1 MADRVVLHVGAM
13 KSGTSY
19 LQSRLFASKE
29 QLAAQGVCVPGRT
42 WNDQVTGVL
51 DVLGRRPDG
60 GAGGGWSA
68 LLDEV
73 GAEPGTAVVSMEF
86 LGPVSPE
93 KIDTV
98 VASLRPARVSVVLTA
113 RDLNRSL
120 AAMWQETVQ
129 NGRWWTWHDY
139 LDGAQRARPRPAR
152 RPEDVT
158 EAGRTFWR
166 QQNTVRLARQ
176 WSAAEGVDDFTLVTL
191 PPPDGPADVL
201 AERFATVVGF
211 DAATLQPGPRAN
223 TSVDAAAAEVLR
235 RTNGLLAAQGLEFP
249 RGAVLRKRRLAKSV
263 LASRVRP
270 DLRIG
275 LPVAPWVAE
284 HAVAMVT
291 ALQDLGVDHVGEW
304 SDLDPVAVPGIDP
317 AGVSDADVLEAAE
330 QGLEGLEPDLR
341 ERLGADWA
349 ERAVAP
355 PVRGGGPTSEA
366 ADTTIARLAA
376 GLAAAIR
383 AEED

>member
-1 MADRVVLHVGAM
+1 MAERVVLHVGAM

-29 QLAAQGVCVPGRT
+29 QLAPQGVCVPGRT

-51 DVLGRRPDG
+51 DVLGRRPAGD
-60 GAGGGWSA
+60 AGGGWAA
-68 LLDEV
+68 LLQEMA
-73 GAEPGTAVVSMEF
+73 GHPGTAVVSMEF

-93 KIDTV
+93 RIDTV

-129 NGRWWTWHDY
+129 NGRWWTWRDY
-139 LDGAQRARPRPAR
+139 LDGAHRARPRPAR

-176 WSAAEGVDDFTLVTL
+176 WSAADGVDDFTLVTL

-201 AERFATVVGF
+201 AERFAAVAGF

-235 RTNGLLAAQGLEFP
+235 RTNELLAAEGLEFP
-249 RGAVLRKRRLAKSV
+249 RGAILRKKRLAKSV

-275 LPVAPWVAE
+275 LQVAPWVAE
-284 HAVAMVT
+284 HAVGMVT

-304 SDLDPVAVPGIDP
+304 SDLGPVPVPGIDP
-317 AGVSDADVLEAAE
+317 TSISEADVLEAAE
-330 QGLEGLEPDLR
+330 QGLAGLEPDLR
-341 ERLGADWA
+341 ARLGADWA
-349 ERAVAP
+349 DRAALSVPGGDAP
-355 PVRGGGPTSEA
+355 TDPVGA
-366 ADTTIARLAA
+366 TIARLAA

>member
-1 MADRVVLHVGAM
+1 MAERVVLHVGAM

-29 QLAAQGVCVPGRT
+29 QLAEQGVSVPGRT
-42 WNDQVTGVL
+42 WNDQVAGVL
-51 DVLGRRPDG
+51 DVLGRPTRRDD
-60 GAGGGWSA
+60 AGGGWAA
-68 LLDEV
+68 LLEEV
-73 GAEPGTAVVSMEF
+73 GGRPGTAVISMEF

-93 KIDTV
+93 KIATV

-113 RDLNRSL
+113 RDLNRSI

-129 NGRWWTWHDY
+129 NGRWWTWQDY
-139 LDGAQRARPRPAR
+139 LDGARRARPRPAR

-166 QQNTVRLARQ
+166 QQNTVRLSRQ
-176 WSAAEGVDDFTLVTL
+176 WSGADGVDDFTLITL

-201 AERFATVVGF
+201 ADRFAAVVGF

-235 RTNGLLAAQGLEFP
+235 RANGLLAEQGLEFP
-249 RGAVLRKRRLAKSV
+249 RGAVLRKKRLAKTV
-263 LASRVRP
+263 LAARNRP

-275 LPVAPWVAE
+275 LPVAPWVGE
-284 HAVAMVT
+284 HAASMVA
-291 ALQDLGVDHVGEW
+291 ALQDSGVRLVGEW
-304 SDLDPVAVPGIDP
+304 SDLEPVPVPGIDP
-317 AGVSDADVLEAAE
+317 GSVSDADVLEAAE
-330 QGLEGLEPDLR
+330 QALHGLEPELR
-341 ERLGADWA
+341 ARLGEDWVPRASAPSVGPADPA
-349 ERAVAP
+349 D
-355 PVRGGGPTSEA
+355 PV
-366 ADTTIARLAA
+366 DTTVARLAA